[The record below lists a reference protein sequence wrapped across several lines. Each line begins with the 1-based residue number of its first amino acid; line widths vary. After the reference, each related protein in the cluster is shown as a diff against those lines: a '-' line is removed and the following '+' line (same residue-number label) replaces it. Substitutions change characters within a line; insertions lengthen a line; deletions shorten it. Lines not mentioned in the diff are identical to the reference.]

1 MATRGPSG
9 AALFVAYYRV
19 STDRQ
24 GRSGLGLDGQK
35 ASVAQYVASAAGQI
49 IAEFQEVESG
59 KRRDRPQL
67 TLALGACRARRATLI
82 IAKLDR
88 LARDAAFLLSIVRGA
103 GEGGVVFCDLP
114 QLPPGP
120 AGTFILT
127 MFAAVAELE
136 RGLISQRTKAALAA
150 AKARGVRLGGRRIF
164 RGIDGAVSRAGR
176 AAQTARAAEHRADV
190 LPFIRAAQKAGA
202 VSLRDIAR
210 ALTARG
216 IQPPFGGGTWHARQ
230 VSRIL
235 NAAAKEDRVNGG
247 VSDARTIG
255 PDARCDLASAGGAR
269 LDQDLQAARGRTR

>member
-1 MATRGPSG
+1 MPRPRVRMATRGPSG

-19 STDRQ
+19 STDKQ
-24 GRSGLGLDGQK
+24 GRSGLGMDAQK
-35 ASVAQYVASAAGQI
+35 ATVGRYVASASGAI

-67 TLALGACRARRATLI
+67 ALALGACRARRATLV

-103 GEGGVVFCDLP
+103 GEAGVVFCDLP

-150 AKARGVRLGGRRIF
+150 VKAKGTWISKAGNVCTHLGGRRIF
-164 RGIDGAVSRAGR
+164 AGIDGAVSRAGR
-176 AAQTARAAEHRADV
+176 AAQKTRAAEHRADV

-202 VSLRDIAR
+202 ISLREIAR

-216 IQPPFGGGTWHARQ
+216 IQPPGGGETWHARQ

-235 NAAAKEDRVNGG
+235 GAA
-247 VSDARTIG
+247 DADVVKSST
-255 PDARCDLASAGGAR
+255 
-269 LDQDLQAARGRTR
+269 TT

>member
-1 MATRGPSG
+1 MATRGPFG

-19 STDRQ
+19 STDKQ
-24 GRSGLGLDGQK
+24 GRSGLGLDAQK
-35 ASVAQYVASAAGQI
+35 ATVGQYVASAAGNI

-67 TLALGACRARRATLI
+67 ALALGACRARRATLI

-103 GEGGVVFCDLP
+103 GEAGLVFCDLP

-136 RGLISQRTKAALAA
+136 RGLVSQRTTAALAA

-176 AAQTARAAEHRADV
+176 EAQTARATEHRADV
-190 LPFIRAAQKAGA
+190 LPYISAAQKAGA
-202 VSLRDIAR
+202 NSLRDIAR
-210 ALTARG
+210 ALTAPGHSASGRRRSLARATGEPNPRRRG
-216 IQPPFGGGTWHARQ
+216 KGCRRGGAGEFTVRARFLQ
-230 VSRIL
+230 VDSSRL
-235 NAAAKEDRVNGG
+235 GGAVRPLGRWATAAKR
-247 VSDARTIG
+247 
-255 PDARCDLASAGGAR
+255 
-269 LDQDLQAARGRTR
+269 

>member
-1 MATRGPSG
+1 MAIRGPSG

-19 STDRQ
+19 STDQQ
-24 GRSGLGLDGQK
+24 GRSGLGLAAQK
-35 ASVAQYVASAAGQI
+35 ATVGQYVVSAAGVVV
-49 IAEFQEVESG
+49 AEFEEVESG

-67 TLALGACRARRATLI
+67 ALALGACRARRATLI

-103 GEGGVVFCDLP
+103 GEGGLVFCDLP

-136 RGLISQRTKAALAA
+136 RGLISQRTRAALAA

-176 AAQTARAAEHRADV
+176 EAQTARAAEHRADV
-190 LPFIRAAQKAGA
+190 LPYISAARKAGA
-202 VSLRDIAR
+202 TSLRDIAR

-216 IQPPFGGGTWHARQ
+216 IQPPGGGEAWHAQQ
-230 VSRIL
+230 VRRIL
-235 NAAAKEDRVNGG
+235 GA
-247 VSDARTIG
+247 SDHLLPPGT
-255 PDARCDLASAGGAR
+255 
-269 LDQDLQAARGRTR
+269 

>member
-1 MATRGPSG
+1 MPRPRVRMATRGPSG
-9 AALFVAYYRV
+9 AASFVAYYRV
-19 STDRQ
+19 STDQQ
-24 GRSGLGLDGQK
+24 GRSGLGLEAQK
-35 ASVAQYVASAAGQI
+35 ATVGQYVASANGVIVAG
-49 IAEFQEVESG
+49 FQEIESG

-67 TLALGACRARRATLI
+67 ALALGACRARRAILV

-88 LARDAAFLLSIVRGA
+88 LARDTAFLLSIVRGA
-103 GEGGVVFCDLP
+103 GAGGVVFCDLP

-150 AKARGVRLGGRRIF
+150 VKARGTWTSKAGNLCTGLGGRKVF

-176 AAQTARAAEHRADV
+176 AAQTTRAAEHRADV
-190 LPFIRAAQKAGA
+190 LPYITAAQQAGA
-202 VSLRDIAR
+202 TSLRSIAR

-216 IQPPFGGGTWHARQ
+216 IQPPGGGEAWHARQ

-235 NAAAKEDRVNGG
+235 DAAAKETET
-247 VSDARTIG
+247 A
-255 PDARCDLASAGGAR
+255 
-269 LDQDLQAARGRTR
+269 

>member
-9 AALFVAYYRV
+9 PALFVAYYRV
-19 STDRQ
+19 STDQQ
-24 GRSGLGLDGQK
+24 GRSGLGLAAQKTTVGQF
-35 ASVAQYVASAAGQI
+35 VAGGAGQI

-67 TLALGACRARRATLI
+67 ALALGACRARRATLI

-103 GEGGVVFCDLP
+103 GEAGVVFCDLP

-150 AKARGVRLGGRRIF
+150 VKAKGSWISKAGNLCTGLGGRRIF
-164 RGIDGAVSRAGR
+164 RGIDGAVAKAGR
-176 AAQTARAAEHRADV
+176 AAQTARSAEHRADV
-190 LPFIRAAQKAGA
+190 LPYIRAAQKAGA
-202 VSLRDIAR
+202 VSLREIAA

-216 IQPPFGGGTWHARQ
+216 IQPPGGGEAWHARQ
-230 VSRIL
+230 ISRIL
-235 NAAAKEDRVNGG
+235 DAAAKDAAAGEFDQHP
-247 VSDARTIG
+247 VSV
-255 PDARCDLASAGGAR
+255 
-269 LDQDLQAARGRTR
+269 